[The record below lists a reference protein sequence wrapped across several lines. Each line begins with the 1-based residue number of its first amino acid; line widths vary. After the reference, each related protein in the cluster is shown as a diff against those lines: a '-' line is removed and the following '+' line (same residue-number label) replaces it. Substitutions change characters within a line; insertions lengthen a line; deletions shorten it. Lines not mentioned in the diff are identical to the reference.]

1 MSKIKE
7 ILEGWGN
14 MFFQNFGGLAPE
26 IQKRAD
32 ERLSVCHD
40 CKIRSGVI
48 CDPTKVGTNEKT
60 GKISRGCGCHLRAKA
75 MSANSE
81 CPLGKW

>member
-7 ILEGWGN
+7 IIEGWGN
-14 MFFQNFGGLAPE
+14 MFWQNFESMAPE
-26 IQKRAD
+26 LQERYD
-32 ERLSVCHD
+32 TRLSVCHD
-40 CKIRSGVI
+40 CKIRTGFM
-48 CDPTKVGTNEKT
+48 CDPTKTGTNVET

-75 MSANSE
+75 MSPSSK

>member
-14 MFFQNFGGLAPE
+14 MLFQGYDGLAPE
-26 IQKRAD
+26 LQQRVD
-32 ERLSVCHD
+32 ERLSKCDD
-40 CKIRSGVI
+40 CKIRTGVI
-48 CDPTKVGTNEKT
+48 CDPTKVGTHEQT
-60 GKISRGCGCHLRAKA
+60 GKIVRGCGCHLRAKA
-75 MSANSE
+75 MSVNSQ